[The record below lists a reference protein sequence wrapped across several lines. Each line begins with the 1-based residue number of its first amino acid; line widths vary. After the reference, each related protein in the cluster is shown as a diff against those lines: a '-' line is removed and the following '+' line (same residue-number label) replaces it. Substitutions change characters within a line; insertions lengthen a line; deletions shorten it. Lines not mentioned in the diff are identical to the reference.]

1 MPERWILSYRNFLLG
16 GSLHPKEN
24 ELTTTAGKADAHT
37 FPADSLSERK
47 GLDMERRKG
56 TEIKRVGEAEPAA
69 KSNSTDAIREQG
81 MPAISTPHD
90 KGLRRQWWR
99 KS

>member
-1 MPERWILSYRNFLLG
+1 
-16 GSLHPKEN
+16 
-24 ELTTTAGKADAHT
+24 
-37 FPADSLSERK
+37 
-47 GLDMERRKG
+47 MERRKG

-69 KSNSTDAIREQG
+69 KANSTDAIREQG